1 MTTAT
6 SAPTYVFVVP
16 WGLHHVGGVNQ
27 VVINLCRETTS
38 AAELRPL
45 VMVSDWSA
53 LRPVE
58 RVTDGRLTVYARLWS
73 PWSDNG
79 SIMAL
84 VKWIIAS
91 PVYLAMLAWFCHRR
105 RVVAFNFHYA
115 SLIAF
120 PIAVL
125 RFFRLYRGALILSFH
140 GLDLRAARTAGRV
153 EGALWRFLISQAT
166 AVVGCSHAFSAEVSV
181 FAGKRASRV
190 HTVLNGLDVDH
201 FVSDV
206 DRTEGLPAALQ
217 GREFVLSV
225 ATFEHKKGL
234 DVLVRAFTTLRQGRP
249 GLALVLVGRP
259 GEAEPGLRA
268 LANDLGVAD
277 DVFFCTNVPHRRV
290 PLFLEHASVFCLP
303 SRSEPFGI
311 AILEAGAY
319 RLPVVASRVG
329 GIPEIVDDGETGLL
343 VEPGDSDALAS
354 AVGRLLR
361 DRKFASS
368 LGERLHRRV
377 RADFSWRRAYQQY
390 RAFLPRPELQ
400 SVTSALRA

>member
-1 MTTAT
+1 MTAAA
-6 SAPTYVFVVP
+6 SSPTYVFVVP

-58 RVTDGRLTVYARLWS
+58 CVTDGRLTVYARLWS
-73 PWSDNG
+73 PWSENG

-84 VKWIIAS
+84 AKWIIAS
-91 PVYLAMLAWFCHRR
+91 PVYLAMLAWFCRR
-105 RVVAFNFHYA
+105 HRVVAFNFHYA

-140 GLDLRAARTAGRV
+140 GLDLRAARTAGRI
-153 EGALWRFLISQAT
+153 ERALWGFLISQAT
-166 AVVGCSHAFSAEVSV
+166 AVVACSHAFSAEVSV

-190 HTVLNGLDVDH
+190 HTVLNGLDVDR
-201 FVSDV
+201 FLSDV
-206 DRTEGLPAALQ
+206 DRTEELPAALR

-234 DVLVRAFTTLRQGRP
+234 DVLLRAFAQLRQVRP
-249 GLALVLVGRP
+249 GLALALVGRP

-268 LANDLGVAD
+268 LASDLGVAD
-277 DVFFCTNVPHRRV
+277 NVFFCPNVPHRRV
-290 PLFLEHASVFCLP
+290 PLFLERASVFCLP

-343 VEPGDSDALAS
+343 VEPGDSDALAY
-354 AVGRLLR
+354 ALDRVLR
-361 DRKFASS
+361 DSVLAHA
-368 LGERLHRRV
+368 LGERLCRRV
-377 RADFSWRRAYQQY
+377 AERFSWRRAYQEY
-390 RAFLPRPELQ
+390 RALVPQ
-400 SVTSALRA
+400 S